1 MGIIDKITNINWS
14 KLGLFLMFA
23 LILVP
28 SNSKAIV
35 IALFGLMILS
45 LSIKRKPVFDLKL
58 IVINSLIFVSI
69 GVTMLYSDNTD
80 YAVRKMQQLSS
91 LLIFPFI
98 FALTTQEERQ
108 SFFKHISLYLWT
120 YLTAVFLFNVIAFL
134 WFYATRFN
142 FDQMIEHFATVLRL
156 QSGKYNIHP
165 IYLSMHCGVAILF
178 SFYLLRKVNNKFQ
191 ILAIVLMDVT
201 LVLFLLLYAKKGP
214 LLALLVVFTLFVLFQ
229 RKKSF
234 VKPYLLAVI
243 GLVFLTIA
251 IPRTRNKFVELL
263 KIETLDKGTIT
274 STNIRYTIYQ
284 TAQELIAENP
294 FSGYGIGDYNDTLVD
309 RYIKNGDE
317 LLASRKYNVH
327 NQYFSFL
334 LIGGILIL
342 IVFLLTLGFNLI
354 YAIRFDNQIL
364 ILLLL
369 FYGIV
374 MFTENILEREQGIIF
389 FSFFLN
395 FFTLKSLFKREE
407 A

>member
-1 MGIIDKITNINWS
+1 MGIIHKIANLNWS

-23 LILVP
+23 LILLP

-35 IALFGLMILS
+35 IALFGLMTFS
-45 LSIKRKPVFDLKL
+45 LSVKRKLVFDFKL
-58 IVINSLIFVSI
+58 VVINSLIFVSI

-80 YAVRKMQQLSS
+80 YAIRKIQQLSS

-108 SFFKHISLYLWT
+108 AFFKNISLYLWT

-134 WFYATRFN
+134 WFYSSRSFEG
-142 FDQMIEHFATVLRL
+142 MIEHFTTLL
-156 QSGKYNIHP
+156 TLKSGKYNIHP

-178 SFYLLRKVNNKFQ
+178 SFYLLRNLRNKYK
-191 ILAIVLMDVT
+191 ILAVVLMDIT

-214 LLALLVVFTLFVLFQ
+214 LLALVVVFTLFVLFQ

-243 GLVFLTIA
+243 GLVFFTIA

-263 KIETLDKGTIT
+263 KIEMLDKGNIT

-294 FSGYGIGDYNDTLVD
+294 FLGYGIGDYNDTLVD
-309 RYIKNGDE
+309 RYTKNGDE
-317 LLASRKYNVH
+317 LLVSKKYNAH

-334 LIGGILIL
+334 LMGGILTL

-374 MFTENILEREQGIIF
+374 MFTENILEREQGVIF

-395 FFTLKSLFKREE
+395 FFTLRSLFKREE
-407 A
+407 V